1 MSIKE
6 YKRVQKMCGIYQI
19 DYFIK
24 TYILCLLL
32 PKLPHERL
40 IPLNKT
46 MERIR
51 EAVMGEGNLTT

>member
-1 MSIKE
+1 
-6 YKRVQKMCGIYQI
+6 MCGIYQI